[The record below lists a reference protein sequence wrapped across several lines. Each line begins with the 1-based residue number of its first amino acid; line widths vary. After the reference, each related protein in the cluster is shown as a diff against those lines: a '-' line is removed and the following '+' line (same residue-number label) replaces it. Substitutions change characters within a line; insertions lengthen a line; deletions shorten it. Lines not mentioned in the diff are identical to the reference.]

1 MSRLNSVS
9 HDGMSDV
16 VAEAPWIDSVT
27 RAGIF
32 QGIEPSAV
40 AAVAERLVPVEFIPE
55 QIIFT
60 EGQPGDRLY
69 VIESGKVKIS
79 QHAPDGRE
87 NLQSVLGP
95 PEMFGELAVYDPGPR
110 TSSATAITHVRT
122 MAMDRASLR
131 GWIACHPETG
141 EQLLRMLA
149 RRVRRTIEN
158 QADLIFAD
166 VPGRLAKQ
174 LLQLAQQFGS
184 QEDGAMQM
192 LHDLNPEELA
202 QLVCA
207 SSENIREALVDFSHR
222 GWIRL
227 EGDTV
232 LILDSE
238 PLMRRARRRIA

>member
-1 MSRLNSVS
+1 MD
-9 HDGMSDV
+9 H
-16 VAEAPWIDSVT
+16 SVT

-32 QGIEPSAV
+32 QGIEPSAI
-40 AAVAERLVPVEFIPE
+40 ATVAERLAPMEFLPE

-60 EGQPGDRLY
+60 EGEPGDRLY
-69 VIESGKVKIS
+69 VIESGKVKIC

-122 MAMDRASLR
+122 VAMDRASLR
-131 GWIACHPETG
+131 GWIAYHPETG

-158 QADLIFAD
+158 RDDLIFAD

-184 QEDGAMQM
+184 QEDGATQI
-192 LHDLNPEELA
+192 LHDLTPAELA

-207 SSENIREALVDFSHR
+207 SSENTREALVDFSRR

-227 EGDTV
+227 EGDSV
-232 LILDSE
+232 LILNSE
-238 PLMRRARRRIA
+238 PLMRRARRTA